1 MGAKYALGISFVTG
15 LSFGL
20 EHLDGGDDAHLAWV
34 IELSLGLFRIYFTRL
49 K

>member
-1 MGAKYALGISFVTG
+1 MEGKYAVGVSFVTG

-20 EHLDGGDDAHLAWV
+20 EHLDGGDDPHLAWV
-34 IELSLGLFRIYFTRL
+34 IELSLGIFRLYITRF